1 MVICSHMDLRTILTL
16 RATSHR
22 TMYAVAA
29 MLRLNL
35 ERLCEPYLPRAP
47 SFLNALDRLGG
58 FIGGVV
64 AASFLIRQVPAR
76 SAPLEVFVSWENWA
90 AMVDELNGNQGCG
103 MGHITQAEDDY
114 MENWLERHAVESST
128 PFFTPTGREI
138 VLYESTTSDALAPI
152 ACRSSTVEVAYV
164 NPIYFGTGYAH
175 LTLARRG
182 LVADPRAESDSV
194 DVVEKW
200 GRWGVD
206 VRFSPKEWKE
216 YQRMACAAGV
226 GLCPFQ
232 LRTFTDGTSMRCRM
246 VPLATGPLTSKVG
259 WRLAARRCGVECRGV
274 DGLGSAA
281 NFIDKFVN
289 ID

>member
-1 MVICSHMDLRTILTL
+1 MDMRTILTL
-16 RATSHR
+16 RAASQH

-29 MLRLNL
+29 MLRLTL
-35 ERLCEPYLPRAP
+35 ERLCDIYLPRART
-47 SFLNALDRLGG
+47 FLNALDNLGG

-64 AASFLIRQVPAR
+64 AASFLIRQLPAR

-114 MENWLERHAVESST
+114 VENWLERHAVESST
-128 PFFTPTGREI
+128 PFFTLTGREVI
-138 VLYESTTSDALAPI
+138 LYESTTSDALAPI

-175 LTLARRG
+175 LTLSRRG
-182 LVADPRAESDSV
+182 LVADTRAESDSV
-194 DVVEKW
+194 DV
-200 GRWGVD
+200 GVD

-216 YQRMACAAGV
+216 YQGMTCAASV

-246 VPLATGPLTSKVG
+246 IPPAADPLTSRVG

-274 DGLGSAA
+274 DGMGSAVY
-281 NFIDKFVN
+281 FREKFVN
-289 ID
+289 ME